1 MSICLVAVIDSTK
14 ARFLTLEPSDSS
26 DSSAG
31 FRLIEHKSL
40 LNSASEVQ
48 GQDVWSSTKTGRNRG
63 VTGQAHSYDDHRENH
78 LIEFERRFAQTIA
91 TQIINLIQVHQA
103 QQFLM
108 VGEPQIFGLMRE
120 ALTSGLPKKIKISE
134 LTKNLCHLK
143 PHELHEYLAHKQ
155 LLPAQKRVSH

>member
-26 DSSAG
+26 EYGSSPK
-31 FRLIEHKSL
+31 LIEHESL
-40 LNSASEVQ
+40 LNSASEIK

-63 VTGQAHSYDDHRENH
+63 AAGQAHSYDDHRESH
-78 LIEFERRFAQTIA
+78 LIEFERRFVQTIA
-91 TQIINLIQVHQA
+91 ARIINLIQVHQV

-108 VGEPQIFGLMRE
+108 IGEPQILGLMRE
-120 ALTSGLPKKIKISE
+120 ALVSGFPQKIKISE
-134 LTKNLCHLK
+134 LNKNLCHLK

-155 LLPAQKRVSH
+155 LLPAVRRVST